1 MDFLKKH
8 YEKILLSFVLLCL
21 AITAVW
27 FYIKI
32 NAEKERSQ
40 QYIITLPKPKELKPL
55 DLTTNQAT
63 LQRLQ
68 NPPTIELAG
77 AHNLV
82 NPVTWKVK
90 PDGTFLKIVRQ
101 GVDALTVTNI
111 KPLYMELTYERA
123 SGAGYWIGVK
133 RQSVKKPSVYAKL
146 NDKKDL
152 FKITEV
158 KGPAEDPEELML
170 ELTEN
175 QQVISISKAKPFQR
189 AEAYAADLRYD
200 PDSKNFPNQRVDNI
214 ITFGGESYKIIAI
227 TDKDVRVSAISTEKR
242 TTILLKGAK

>member
-1 MDFLKKH
+1 MEFLKKH

-21 AITAVW
+21 AVTAAW
-27 FYIKI
+27 FQIKI

-40 QYIITLPKPKELKPL
+40 QYIITLTKPKELKPL

-68 NPPTIELAG
+68 NPPSIELYG
-77 AHNLV
+77 VHNLF
-82 NPVTWKVK
+82 NPVSWKVK
-90 PDGTFLKIVRQ
+90 SDGSFLKIVKE
-101 GVDALTVTNI
+101 GVDALTATKI
-111 KPLYMELTYERA
+111 QPLFMELNYERA

-133 RQSVKKPSVYAKL
+133 SKSVKKPSVYAKL
-146 NDKKDL
+146 NEKKDL

-158 KGPAEDPEELML
+158 KGPAEDPDELVL

-175 QQVISISKAKPFQR
+175 QQAVSISKGKPFQKV
-189 AEAYAADLRYD
+189 EAYSADLRYE
-200 PDSKNFPNQRVDNI
+200 PDNKNFPNQQVNSI

-227 TDKDVRVSAISTEKR
+227 NERDVRVSAISTDKR